1 MLDLHVERHG
11 YTEVYLPY
19 MINRDTALASGHLP
33 GFQEE
38 MYHDEEDDLWMV
50 PTAEAAI
57 TSLHRD
63 EILSAEDIQ
72 DTTWRIRRAGGAR
85 RRPPDATRGE

>member
-1 MLDLHVERHG
+1 MERHG

-19 MINRDTALASGHLP
+19 MINRETALASGHLP

-38 MYHDEEDDLWMV
+38 MYHDDEDDLWMV

-63 EILSAEDIQ
+63 EILNADELPRYYVAHTPCWRREKASAGRD
-72 DTTWRIRRAGGAR
+72 
-85 RRPPDATRGE
+85 TRG